1 MSALPPRADIFRG
14 GANVRFVP
22 KADIGKAAICMGN
35 HTHIHPPLICIIWR
49 YARKTEGRNPAF
61 HYWCVYAFSG
71 EGDIELG

>member
-1 MSALPPRADIFRG
+1 
-14 GANVRFVP
+14 
-22 KADIGKAAICMGN
+22 
-35 HTHIHPPLICIIWR
+35 LICIIWR